1 MKPFVIGIFCG
12 ESKPNTL
19 EMFLEDFIAD
29 LSFLFIM
36 ELVMKVLLLLLKFIV
51 LFVMRLQKHT

>member
-1 MKPFVIGIFCG
+1 LEFFCG

-29 LSFLFIM
+29 LSFLLHNGISHEGIAFAI
-36 ELVMKVLLLLLKFIV
+36 EVHS
-51 LFVMRLQKHT
+51 FVCDAPAYVKHT